1 MRVEPLT
8 AVEKSRFVS
17 PRWDREELEMVAKAR
32 RVIGY
37 AGAFPPYEGLVDKF
51 NRAKDF
57 REAFELRD
65 KSEKKPPEILREQD
79 LDING
84 TVFGP
89 KTRTQTRLSGGL
101 DWRDASA
108 Q

>member
-1 MRVEPLT
+1 M
-8 AVEKSRFVS
+8 
-17 PRWDREELEMVAKAR
+17 EMVAKAR

-57 REAFELRD
+57 HDAFELRD
-65 KSEKKPPEILREQD
+65 RGGRKPPAFLKEQD

-84 TVFGP
+84 NPRT
-89 KTRTQTRLSGGL
+89 KTQTRLGVGL
-101 DWRDASA
+101 DWRESTMLE
-108 Q
+108 QERSQLGE